1 VFSGDAVMTDEK
13 LDKIKDDIT
22 DIKITLS
29 KMESTLD
36 RNTDSLEIH
45 VKRTDLLEAKV
56 ELVKTE
62 VLPLLPEIKQMVKY
76 WKILSIIV
84 IVTIAGTNPAVIPL
98 LLKFLGVPVP

>member
-1 VFSGDAVMTDEK
+1 MTDEK

>member
-1 VFSGDAVMTDEK
+1 METDSK

-36 RNTDSLEIH
+36 RNTDSLEVH

-62 VLPLLPEIKQMVKY
+62 VLPLLPEIKQMVRW
-76 WKILSIIV
+76 WKALSVVVVLI
-84 IVTIAGTNPAVIPL
+84 IAGSNPALIPILAKLIGIPL
-98 LLKFLGVPVP
+98 P

>member
-1 VFSGDAVMTDEK
+1 MTEDK
-13 LDKIKDDIT
+13 LDRIKDDIT

-36 RNTDSLEIH
+36 RNTDSLEVH